1 MNATSTIGIKLAIDG
16 ATQAEAQLGRVGS
29 SMQQLGN
36 AADGIRSSLGQLA
49 GAFAGVVSVQQ
60 FMQAADA
67 VTALQNNLRL
77 ATGSTAAATQAFDG
91 LFQAAQRSRTSFTEL
106 GNTYASIARAS
117 ESLKLSQGQLLS
129 LTETIGNAITVSGAS
144 AQASQAALVQLGQGL
159 ASGTLRGEELNS
171 ILEQTPR
178 LAKALA
184 DGLGVSTG
192 ALRKLG
198 EEGKLTAE
206 AVVGAL
212 QSQQKVLAQEVAT
225 SVTTVSQA
233 YTQLQN
239 AATALV
245 GTIDAAT
252 GSSGT
257 MASAIQAVAASLGD
271 IQSAFKGVNA
281 EAGNFQ
287 PIADGIGVAFEAISV
302 LGVNVSFVMKA
313 IGREIGGLV
322 AQAEQFAR
330 GGGLIPMGLDA
341 LINGSS
347 KEWNAIKA
355 IRAEMVADA
364 EKARADVDALSERI
378 VRARQLRNLAESA
391 NAGLDFSAENARLAR
406 QAGNTVAA
414 PLDFSKVGTTAKAA
428 KKEVDEF
435 AAALDRVLAKDS
447 GLNSDYAKTLETLF
461 AGYQKGRISVE
472 GYADAVAKLISQQ
485 PFVKQ
490 GLEAQAQAAAAANAA
505 WDELFE
511 AQERARLANEKQ
523 IETARTYLDQVQFET
538 QLLGLNAEQRALAT
552 AVRELESQGIKEGT
566 QAYAAYIDKIKEAI
580 RLREGKAAEIK
591 AADDAAAAWKKASE
605 DIERSLTDA
614 LMRGFESGKGF
625 AEVLRDTVANMFR
638 TLVLRPVVQA
648 IVSPLAAGI
657 TTGLGMPGVANAAT
671 GAGSALSGVSGLG
684 TIGSTLGA
692 FGTGL
697 GAGGSMIAGGGIS
710 GWLSAST
717 SLIGTGTAAG
727 AAAGL
732 GALAGPIGA
741 VLAVAQLVKSLD
753 DSGTYHTGGLG
764 GFSRA
769 GGAVVG
775 DAAKAAGLG
784 FDLNS
789 RDYTASGQQ
798 AAVAMAKTITGILD
812 QTATTFGQKAGYFAA
827 TAFADDT
834 SKDGAWGA
842 LLLKL
847 GDQMLIDWQNGT
859 DRWPGREFANGE
871 AGAKEYAAAVATD
884 VRDYLLTQTPDW
896 ADAMLQALGEAPTLE
911 QLGETVAQINAAQ
924 MALDGMGR
932 ASEAFAA
939 VGEDAAN
946 TLIKAL
952 GGAQAAAQAMGS
964 YYSNFYSDAERQ
976 AITRSQLTAAAQ
988 SAGISALPTSRQGYR
1003 DLVDSTLASGNTELA
1018 AALIQY
1024 SDAFASVTDNI
1035 AAQAATVQQA
1045 AARPDTSVLDGL
1057 REEEARLRIEEAR
1070 AFGDTAEELRLL
1082 TLGMNA
1088 FERELFL
1095 SNRSLVDNIAA
1106 QQRVTALGDERKGL
1120 EIDLLRAQGNTT
1132 AALALLTAGMG
1143 EAERAAYLYN
1153 EGLRTQIKAAGEAN
1167 SLNQRLLQATGNTAE
1182 LRRQELAALEP
1193 ANRALQERIWAIED
1207 EATAY
1212 ATLRNTL
1219 ATLTDNAEA
1228 ETNSVLAA
1236 LQQQAATTRKNW
1248 QDTLAIAR
1256 DLSQEVRGVF
1266 DTLQSGAD
1274 GLFASVESNRPL
1286 QGQQAQQFI
1295 ATALAA
1301 ARATGALPEQ
1311 KELSRAISQ
1320 ATAGLDATQYA
1331 SQAEADFAR
1340 LVLANELRD
1349 LQAISGDQLT
1359 EAERQVKAA
1368 EATLTALDDLLA
1380 NAQEQIDA
1388 VRDVS
1393 KHTGTTA
1400 QLMAQLL
1407 AALGQESAIKNQI
1420 KATNLVG
1427 SGQAIYNL
1435 GTGAGTNAAGE
1446 AFTGAA
1452 VAQAARDALAAG
1464 ATAQQLYA
1472 TIQSSGYSL
1481 AQAEKILGATPGS
1494 LADEARKMGL
1504 PVFDIG
1510 TNYVPRNTL
1519 AMVHE
1524 GEAIVPKAFNP
1535 WANGAGAGNGQRM
1548 EQLTQQLLERIAAM
1562 EAQLVE
1568 ANRQHRRAAD
1578 AVNGNPEYPMVV
1590 EIAA

>member
-1 MNATSTIGIKLAIDG
+1 M
-16 ATQAEAQLGRVGS
+16 
-29 SMQQLGN
+29 
-36 AADGIRSSLGQLA
+36 SL
-49 GAFAGVVSVQQ
+49 
-60 FMQAADA
+60 
-67 VTALQNNLRL
+67 
-77 ATGSTAAATQAFDG
+77 
-91 LFQAAQRSRTSFTEL
+91 
-106 GNTYASIARAS
+106 
-117 ESLKLSQGQLLS
+117 
-129 LTETIGNAITVSGAS
+129 
-144 AQASQAALVQLGQGL
+144 
-159 ASGTLRGEELNS
+159 
-171 ILEQTPR
+171 
-178 LAKALA
+178 
-184 DGLGVSTG
+184 
-192 ALRKLG
+192 
-198 EEGKLTAE
+198 
-206 AVVGAL
+206 
-212 QSQQKVLAQEVAT
+212 
-225 SVTTVSQA
+225 
-233 YTQLQN
+233 
-239 AATALV
+239 
-245 GTIDAAT
+245 
-252 GSSGT
+252 
-257 MASAIQAVAASLGD
+257 
-271 IQSAFKGVNA
+271 
-281 EAGNFQ
+281 
-287 PIADGIGVAFEAISV
+287 
-302 LGVNVSFVMKA
+302 
-313 IGREIGGLV
+313 
-322 AQAEQFAR
+322 
-330 GGGLIPMGLDA
+330 
-341 LINGSS
+341 
-347 KEWNAIKA
+347 
-355 IRAEMVADA
+355 
-364 EKARADVDALSERI
+364 
-378 VRARQLRNLAESA
+378 
-391 NAGLDFSAENARLAR
+391 
-406 QAGNTVAA
+406 
-414 PLDFSKVGTTAKAA
+414 
-428 KKEVDEF
+428 
-435 AAALDRVLAKDS
+435 
-447 GLNSDYAKTLETLF
+447 
-461 AGYQKGRISVE
+461 
-472 GYADAVAKLISQQ
+472 
-485 PFVKQ
+485 
-490 GLEAQAQAAAAANAA
+490 
-505 WDELFE
+505 
-511 AQERARLANEKQ
+511 
-523 IETARTYLDQVQFET
+523 
-538 QLLGLNAEQRALAT
+538 
-552 AVRELESQGIKEGT
+552 
-566 QAYAAYIDKIKEAI
+566 
-580 RLREGKAAEIK
+580 
-591 AADDAAAAWKKASE
+591 
-605 DIERSLTDA
+605 
-614 LMRGFESGKGF
+614 
-625 AEVLRDTVANMFR
+625 
-638 TLVLRPVVQA
+638 
-648 IVSPLAAGI
+648 
-657 TTGLGMPGVANAAT
+657 T
-671 GAGSALSGVSGLG
+671 GAGSSIGAALPWV
-684 TIGSTLGA
+684 
-692 FGTGL
+692 
-697 GAGGSMIAGGGIS
+697 GGIM
-710 GWLSAST
+710 
-717 SLIGTGTAAG
+717 
-727 AAAGL
+727 
-732 GALAGPIGA
+732 
-741 VLAVAQLVKSLD
+741 AVASLLKSLD

-784 FDLNS
+784 FDLAS

-812 QTATTFGQKAGYFAA
+812 QTASTFGQKAGYFAA

-847 GDQMLIDWQNGT
+847 GDQMLIDWQNGA

-911 QLGETVAQINAAQ
+911 QLGEAVAQINAAQ

-1035 AAQAATVQQA
+1035 AAQAATVQQVA
-1045 AARPDTSVLDGL
+1045 ATAARPDTSVLDGL

-1082 TLGMNA
+1082 TQGMNA

-1095 SNRSLVDNIAA
+1095 SNRSLADNIAA

-1143 EAERAAYLYN
+1143 EAERAAYLFS

-1193 ANRALQERIWAIED
+1193 NNRALQERIWAIED

-1212 ATLRNTL
+1212 ATLRNSL

-1236 LQQQAATTRKNW
+1236 LQKQAATTRKNW
-1248 QDTLAIAR
+1248 QDTLAVAR

-1311 KELSRAISQ
+1311 KELARAISQ

-1349 LQAISGDQLT
+1349 LQDISGDQLT

-1472 TIQSSGYSL
+1472 TIQNSGYTL

-1548 EQLTQQLLERIAAM
+1548 EQLTRQLLERIAAM